1 MGWDGAG
8 QALEKMARVVG
19 PNTIL
24 FILGL
29 TVITLLRFFSSPTFL
44 RRCVLSTLGRPS
56 PPVLG
61 SCVQVLAGL
70 LGGGIS
76 PEVTSCSRC
85 LQPAYPAS
93 DIYSRE
99 QLGEKKN

>member
-29 TVITLLRFFSSPTFL
+29 TMITLLRFFLPPLSSEGEFCL
-44 RRCVLSTLGRPS
+44 
-56 PPVLG
+56 
-61 SCVQVLAGL
+61 VLADPPL
-70 LGGGIS
+70 QRS
-76 PEVTSCSRC
+76 AAVSRSW
-85 LQPAYPAS
+85 PAC
-93 DIYSRE
+93 
-99 QLGEKKN
+99 